1 MRENEAESAIAN
13 SAWRF
18 AGFSSEERGKGAL
31 PLPPPPIPKTGPQRC
46 CVSASSLE
54 KRLREHA
61 YACLLSPPANQET
74 FLLWA
79 NQVKSFDAA
88 AVGRSEERRVGKECR
103 CRWGR

>member
-18 AGFSSEERGKGAL
+18 AKSRGLLQRGARKGAL

-61 YACLLSPPANQET
+61 CSRRRLTRGHFYCGQTKLNHSTLRLWDNEALRSLS
-74 FLLWA
+74 
-79 NQVKSFDAA
+79 
-88 AVGRSEERRVGKECR
+88 
-103 CRWGR
+103 